1 MPLATH
7 EPDQAK
13 LDSAQLAQLQTLL
26 AAVARRSVRKQSEY
40 VFLGLPLYSIAKG
53 PDLAKGEMRGHAKGV
68 LAIGDT
74 ATGIVAIGGFAM
86 GGIAIGGVALGLVT
100 LGGLSLGLLLA
111 IGGAAIGIVANGGAA
126 LGFVAIGG
134 AAAGYY
140 AAGGAAYGAYV
151 LDAMHRSPEAIEFF
165 SQWGILN
172 WLGPIPALRR

>member
-1 MPLATH
+1 MATR
-7 EPDQAK
+7 EPDQAR

-26 AAVARRSVRKQSEY
+26 AAVAQRSVRKQSEY

-53 PDLAKGEMRGHAKGV
+53 PDLAKGEIRGHAKGV

-111 IGGAAIGIVANGGAA
+111 IGGAA
-126 LGFVAIGG
+126 
-134 AAAGYY
+134 
-140 AAGGAAYGAYV
+140 YGAYV

-172 WLGPIPALRR
+172 WFGPIPALRR

>member
-1 MPLATH
+1 MAIR
-7 EPDQAK
+7 EPEQAK
-13 LDSAQLAQLQTLL
+13 LDSAQLAQLQAFQ
-26 AAVARRSVRKQSEY
+26 AAFARQSVRKQSEY

-165 SQWGILN
+165 SQWDILHL
-172 WLGPIPALRR
+172 LGPIPALRR